1 MGQNPSGTTTVSLF
15 VAHRQPRPTNN
26 NTTTT
31 FALSC
36 LLGLP
41 LILGGCAA
49 LAPPPSSK
57 HLEPAQTIDGKAP
70 EFASVP
76 PLPMPPK
83 PAAKRELYSV
93 VVHNIDV
100 QEILF
105 ALARDAKLN
114 VDIHPGISGTVT
126 MNVLDQTLPEILDR
140 IAGQVDLRYEIN
152 GKNLSVTPD
161 SPYLKNYRVDYPNI
175 QRNAQSSVSTSTNIA
190 ASGAAPGSSG
200 GGTTNNSSSTTLTNT
215 TNNRFWETLVAN
227 LRDLLR
233 ETDKVLPEGSSET
246 VTEQTG
252 QQTALP
258 QPGASVATAPTST
271 SSKSKTKEAL
281 PGLLN
286 QQASSVV
293 RRTTFREAA
302 SVIAN
307 AESGIISVRATSRQ
321 HEKIRDFLE
330 RIMGSAR
337 RQVLI
342 EATIVE
348 VDLSDRF
355 QQGIDWTV
363 VRKLGSSAGSN
374 VTLQPSGPVT
384 SGMLTGGL
392 VSTLASLTWKKSSAE
407 ADISAAIKLLESFG
421 TLRVL
426 SSPKISVLNSQTSLL
441 KVVDNEVYFTIT
453 VTPGTAATAT
463 SAATPATYST
473 TLNTVP
479 IGFLMTVTPQISDNG
494 EVILNLRPTISRIS
508 GYAMDPNPVL
518 AENKLTNPIPIVQT
532 REMESVMRV
541 QTGDIAILGGLMQ
554 DTRNNKTDEV
564 PGINRIPFL
573 GELFKFKDNASRKS
587 ELVVFLRPTVLN
599 DASLEGDFK
608 AYRNVLPEAR
618 SSYYA
623 PAEQPR
629 P

>member
-1 MGQNPSGTTTVSLF
+1 MSHFAASAVPPSP
-15 VAHRQPRPTNN
+15 PRKRL
-26 NTTTT
+26 
-31 FALSC
+31 A

-41 LILGGCAA
+41 LFLGGCAA
-49 LAPPPSSK
+49 LPPPPSAK
-57 HLEPAQTIDGKAP
+57 HLEPAPAIAGKAP
-70 EFASVP
+70 EFASVA
-76 PLPMPPK
+76 PLPPK
-83 PAAKRELYSV
+83 PAAATKRELYSV
-93 VVHNIDV
+93 VVHNVDV

-140 IAGQVDLRYEIN
+140 IAAQVDMRYEIS
-152 GKNLSVTPD
+152 GKSLSVLPD
-161 SPYLKNYRVDYPNI
+161 SPYLKNYRIDYPNI

-190 ASGAAPGSSG
+190 ASGAAPGAAASG
-200 GGTTNNSSSTTLTNT
+200 GSGNNSSTTTVTNT
-215 TNNRFWETLVAN
+215 ANNKFWETLVAN

-246 VTEQTG
+246 TVEQNA
-252 QQTALP
+252 QQTAVP
-258 QPGASVATAPTST
+258 QPLATVAALLGAASG
-271 SSKSKTKEAL
+271 KSKNAKNEPPPAQ
-281 PGLLN
+281 LN
-286 QQASSVV
+286 QQGSQTV

-307 AESGIISVRATSRQ
+307 AETGIVSVRATARQ
-321 HEKIRDFLE
+321 HEKIREFLE
-330 RIMGSAR
+330 GIMGSAR

-355 QQGIDWTV
+355 QQGIDWTI
-363 VRKLGSSAGSN
+363 VRNLGSTNGSN
-374 VTLQPSGPVT
+374 ITLQPNGPVT

-392 VSTLASLTWKKSSAE
+392 VSTLASLTWKKASAE
-407 ADISAAIKLLESFG
+407 ADISAALKLLESFG

-463 SAATPATYST
+463 SPAVAPTYQT
-473 TLNTVP
+473 TVNTVP
-479 IGFLMTVTPQISDNG
+479 IGFLMNVTPQISDNG
-494 EVILNLRPTISRIS
+494 EVILNLRPTISRIN
-508 GYAMDPNPVL
+508 GYALDPNPVL

-554 DTRNNKTDEV
+554 DTRNHKTDEV
-564 PGINRIPFL
+564 PMINKIPFL
-573 GELFKFKDNASRKS
+573 GELFKYKDNTSRKS
-587 ELVVFLRPTVLN
+587 ELVVFLRPTVLT
-599 DASLEGDFK
+599 DASLDGDFK
-608 AYRNVLPEAR
+608 SYRNVLPEAR
-618 SSYYA
+618 NNYLA